1 MIVVSNGLVI
11 CTKISVFVNFLVVDM
26 GSIASVLQWHC
37 NSCSLINPTD
47 RVTCIRCNIHRNY
60 ERKEKVNLPI
70 KTRTIHGCP
79 IPYVT
84 DILCAEAEIAAGA
97 LRLDDA

>member
-1 MIVVSNGLVI
+1 
-11 CTKISVFVNFLVVDM
+11 VDH
-26 GSIASVLQWHC
+26 L
-37 NSCSLINPTD
+37 
-47 RVTCIRCNIHRNY
+47 
-60 ERKEKVNLPI
+60 

-79 IPYVT
+79 TPYVT

>member
-1 MIVVSNGLVI
+1 
-11 CTKISVFVNFLVVDM
+11 M

-37 NSCSLINPTD
+37 SSCSLINPTD
-47 RVTCIRCNIHRNY
+47 QVTCIRCNVHRRY
-60 ERKEKVNLPI
+60 ECKKKVDQL

-79 IPYVT
+79 TPYVT
-84 DILCAEAEIAAGA
+84 DTLCAEAEIAAGA